1 MLWNNLVRCF
11 QKKGSVKKI
20 WLWLLGVDILLR
32 HFFKLCPIPSEK
44 AREAAIGL
52 IKVTECYGA
61 IYTVS
66 KLKIKKKKRNQHKA
80 FLRKKSHLL
89 ENNQR
94 RRQQQ
99 WRHGL
104 SLGGCGALR
113 SATPAVEETEHH
125 ELVHLCAAAVTQKW
139 HHHEWVNATPAS
151 FVVS

>member
-1 MLWNNLVRCF
+1 MVAWSWHSFTPFFQVMSNPIGEGPRSCDWSNQSNRMLRRYIYCI
-11 QKKGSVKKI
+11 Q
-20 WLWLLGVDILLR
+20 
-32 HFFKLCPIPSEK
+32 
-44 AREAAIGL
+44 
-52 IKVTECYGA
+52 IKN
-61 IYTVS
+61 
-66 KLKIKKKKRNQHKA
+66 KKKRNQHKA

-104 SLGGCGALR
+104 SLGGCVALR
-113 SATPAVEETEHH
+113 SATPAIEETEHH

-139 HHHEWVNATPAS
+139 HHHKWVNATPAS

>member
-1 MLWNNLVRCF
+1 MLSEERFSKKNMTIVAWSWHSFTPFF
-11 QKKGSVKKI
+11 QVMSNPN
-20 WLWLLGVDILLR
+20 R
-32 HFFKLCPIPSEK
+32 NFSEK

-66 KLKIKKKKRNQHKA
+66 KLKIKKKRNQHKA

-94 RRQQQ
+94 IRQQQ

>member
-1 MLWNNLVRCF
+1 MLSEERFSKKNMTMVAWSWHSFTPFFQVMSNPIGEGPRICDWSNQSNRMLRRYIYCIQIKNL
-11 QKKGSVKKI
+11 
-20 WLWLLGVDILLR
+20 
-32 HFFKLCPIPSEK
+32 
-44 AREAAIGL
+44 
-52 IKVTECYGA
+52 
-61 IYTVS
+61 
-66 KLKIKKKKRNQHKA
+66 KKRNQHKA

>member
-1 MLWNNLVRCF
+1 MVARSWHSFTPFF
-11 QKKGSVKKI
+11 QVMSNPIGEGPRSCD
-20 WLWLLGVDILLR
+20 WYNQSNRMLR
-32 HFFKLCPIPSEK
+32 HYIYCIQ
-44 AREAAIGL
+44 
-52 IKVTECYGA
+52 IKN
-61 IYTVS
+61 
-66 KLKIKKKKRNQHKA
+66 KKKRNRHKA